1 MIGYDDRTFC
11 TGDGCKRFAVD
22 CQRSLTKEIR
32 DQAERWWGGKDVPI
46 TQFANPRELECYVP
60 NENTQ

>member
-1 MIGYDDRTFC
+1 MIGYRDRTFC

-22 CQRSLTKEIR
+22 CQRSLTKEIK
-32 DQAERWWGGKDVPI
+32 DQAERWWGGKDAPI
-46 TQFANPRELECYVP
+46 TRFTNPRELECYVP